1 MQMSDL
7 NAVVLDLEMTG
18 LNVRTEKI
26 IEIGAARIRGG
37 KVTETYSKLLN
48 PGRKLSEK
56 TIGITGITDEMLE
69 GCVKFSQIKEELLE
83 FLGDD
88 VLLGHNI
95 IFDYSFLKK
104 AVINESLK
112 GTKFEKKGIDTL
124 KIARR
129 FLPGNQKKT
138 LTDLCSHYGIEYLA
152 HRAKDDAL
160 ATYRLYEML
169 WEAYYETGPDIFEPK
184 PLVYQVKKESPI
196 MAKQIAQIMRLTE
209 QYGVQCPY
217 ELSGMTKNEASR
229 YIDRLR
235 ADFGAV

>member
-1 MQMSDL
+1 MSDL

-26 IEIGAARIRGG
+26 IEIGAARIRDG

-48 PGRKLSEK
+48 PGRNLSEK
-56 TIGITGITDEMLE
+56 TMEITGITDEMLK
-69 GCVKFSQIKEELLE
+69 GCVGFAQIKEELLE

-129 FLPGNQKKT
+129 FLPGDQKKT
-138 LTDLCSHYGIEYLA
+138 LTDLCSYYGIEYRA
-152 HRAKDDAL
+152 HRAKDDAI
-160 ATYRLYEML
+160 ATFKLYEKL
-169 WEAYYETGPDIFEPK
+169 WETYYEAGSDSFEPK

-196 MAKQIAQIMRLTE
+196 MAKQIAQITRLTE
-209 QYGVQCPY
+209 QYGVECPY
-217 ELSGMTKNEASR
+217 ELSSMTKNEASR

-235 ADFGAV
+235 TAFRDL

>member
-1 MQMSDL
+1 MSDL

-69 GCVKFSQIKEELLE
+69 GCVKFAQIKEELLE
-83 FLGDD
+83 FLGND

-112 GTKFEKKGIDTL
+112 GTKFKK
-124 KIARR
+124 R
-129 FLPGNQKKT
+129 
-138 LTDLCSHYGIEYLA
+138 GIE
-152 HRAKDDAL
+152 R
-160 ATYRLYEML
+160 TIQR
-169 WEAYYETGPDIFEPK
+169 
-184 PLVYQVKKESPI
+184 
-196 MAKQIAQIMRLTE
+196 
-209 QYGVQCPY
+209 
-217 ELSGMTKNEASR
+217 
-229 YIDRLR
+229 DR
-235 ADFGAV
+235 